1 MACVAQHELER
12 VLAGRKFY
20 SRFRLARSKMKM
32 RFVLRN
38 RFLGIDRL
46 IHINQQMMMAA
57 VLVIIAGMRNAHV
70 AQTETTPERS
80 FDRRAIL
87 RPDEIQNGILWR
99 WFAMDGNPL
108 AISPDQVP

>member
-1 MACVAQHELER
+1 
-12 VLAGRKFY
+12 
-20 SRFRLARSKMKM
+20 MKM

-70 AQTETTPERS
+70 AQTKAAPEPA
-80 FDRRAIL
+80 FDGEAVLRPYEIKQHIL
-87 RPDEIQNGILWR
+87 RARAFPGR
-99 WFAMDGNPL
+99 T
-108 AISPDQVP
+108 